1 MAMKLS
7 DELISSLICPVT
19 KTQLRVENEIILS
32 KEGREYPVIDGIP
45 VLLNE
50 QNSLFSID
58 QFVGKQKTTLAPK
71 VKNNCLKL
79 VVSKITPSISANLK
93 SNQNF
98 QKLRQL
104 LPEKAKILV
113 VGGSIKGTG
122 INCLYEDMDFEIIG
136 SDVSMGP
143 YTKLISDAHDIP
155 FTDQTFDC
163 VIAQAVV
170 EHVLDPNRCVFEM
183 HRVLKKGGYIYAET
197 PFMQQVH
204 MGRFDFTRFTH
215 LGHCYL
221 FRNFDSISSGLI
233 AGPGTALAWSWL
245 YFLRSLSTQP
255 RVRSFLMRLGR
266 FTSFFWKYF
275 DPYLSNKPGAFDA
288 ASCLYFMGQKNGNCL
303 SPKQLL
309 NEFRGIKYL

>member
-19 KTQLRVENEIILS
+19 KTQLSVQGEIILS
-32 KEGREYPVIDGIP
+32 KEGREYPIINGVP

-58 QFVGKQKTTLAPK
+58 QFVSKQKTTLAPK
-71 VKNNCLKL
+71 VKKNCLKT

-93 SNQNF
+93 SNYNF
-98 QKLRQL
+98 LKLKEL
-104 LPEKAKILV
+104 LPKKAKILV
-113 VGGSIKGTG
+113 VGGSIKGVG
-122 INCLYEDMDFEIIG
+122 INCLYENSDYEIIG

-143 YTKLISDAHDIP
+143 HTKLILDAHDIP
-155 FTDQTFDC
+155 FVDQTFDC

-183 HRVLKKGGYIYAET
+183 QRVLKKGGYIYAET

-204 MGRFDFTRFTH
+204 MGRFDFTRFTD
-215 LGHCYL
+215 LGHRYL
-221 FRNFDSISSGLI
+221 FRNFDSVNSGLI

-245 YFLRSLSTQP
+245 YFLRSLSNQAKI
-255 RVRSFLMRLGR
+255 RSLLMLFGR